1 MVSSSSSLAAAGGSR
16 KDYEDRLTV
25 STTHGF
31 LDAFMSVQSIP
42 TIQLYGIIGFLRD
55 RGA

>member
-1 MVSSSSSLAAAGGSR
+1 MVSSSSSPAAGGGSR

-25 STTHGF
+25 STTPGF